1 MCRICENVIF
11 LFVLLHKYTFR
22 RKSPLLRGDLEG
34 FKSTFVILSEVEV
47 AKNPPKSP
55 FDKGDF

>member
-34 FKSTFVILSEVEV
+34 FKSTFVILIVILSEVEV

-55 FDKGDF
+55 